1 MLPVMVSATLSA
13 LAWKVP
19 ELIRIAGLSVL
30 LVTATCQS
38 AVQLTLMEADRPHIL
53 IGHIE
58 NRDLRFNPYD
68 HKNFADMLSF
78 ELIRAGYTVSSL
90 DFNAR
95 MTRQDKSPTGGTD
108 ATHPAEDYPLLP
120 AQETYID
127 SKVLNERD
135 PAGDMLPRAFR
146 NLAGEARQLP
156 STPVAEPKRL
166 LPEEIRKYIAGS
178 NAQFFFQGSIGRS
191 ESGMLLELSEDTL
204 IFLEIHDRRGSKI
217 AAMNVVLENRSLKR
231 AELLRKT
238 AIQIARRFAVS
249 HREAL
254 GQAPTTSPDPL
265 TP

>member
-13 LAWKVP
+13 LVWKDP
-19 ELIRIAGLSVL
+19 ELIRIVGLSVL
-30 LVTATCQS
+30 LVSATCQS

-95 MTRQDKSPTGGTD
+95 MTRQDKSPTDD
-108 ATHPAEDYPLLP
+108 ATHPPEDYPLLP

-127 SKVLNERD
+127 SKFLKESD

-204 IFLEIHDRRGSKI
+204 IFLEIHNQNGSKI